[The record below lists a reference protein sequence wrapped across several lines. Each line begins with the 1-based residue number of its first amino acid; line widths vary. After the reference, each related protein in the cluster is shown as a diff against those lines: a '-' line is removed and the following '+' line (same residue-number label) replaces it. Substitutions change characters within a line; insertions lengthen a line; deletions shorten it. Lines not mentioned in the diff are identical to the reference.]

1 MTRLG
6 VLSVVEEVEEDE
18 EEEEEDFFVGREEMI
33 FPDGQVLLVCRN
45 V

>member
-6 VLSVVEEVEEDE
+6 VLGVVEVVV
-18 EEEEEDFFVGREEMI
+18 EEEEDFFVGREEMI